1 MLVSGGLARPE
12 GSGLKDDQLEIQ
24 EGEESGTKSRVLALA
39 ARAGDA
45 LSPGSGLSGRGG
57 NVFFG
62 KGGLLLAGRVGVQCP
77 RDIFGQLCWRQLM
90 SGPKVLE
97 SRLGWG
103 RKLEGTWESVTAA
116 DPLGSHSGDSVTFL
130 TR

>member
-12 GSGLKDDQLEIQ
+12 RTGLKDDRLEIQ

-39 ARAGDA
+39 AWAGDA

-77 RDIFGQLCWRQLM
+77 RDIFGHLCWRQLM
-90 SGPKVLE
+90 SGPQSAGE
-97 SRLGWG
+97 PSGLGTEVG
-103 RKLEGTWESVTAA
+103 GNLGIGAA